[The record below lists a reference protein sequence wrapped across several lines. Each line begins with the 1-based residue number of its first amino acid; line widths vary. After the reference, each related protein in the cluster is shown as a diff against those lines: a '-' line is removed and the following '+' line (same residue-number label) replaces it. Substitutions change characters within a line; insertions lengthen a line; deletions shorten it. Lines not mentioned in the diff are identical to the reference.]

1 MKTTERYMVQVFDKS
16 VNDWINS
23 EPTNDWDDAIDD
35 VLNEVESIKSKTNEG
50 RELTDEYKNEVVDA
64 MEAGQNW
71 CIGQYVIGITCIN
84 PKEEYDDVVILI
96 QGIMLDKNDI
106 KAIKIPF
113 ESYEFLCGY
122 MKRTCEVFGG
132 KWKVCS
138 VDDYFENKDNQFNG
152 NYHAVIKTKVK
163 YNHR

>member
-1 MKTTERYMVQVFDKS
+1 MKTTERYMVQVFDKTTDS
-16 VNDWINS
+16 WTNS
-23 EPTNDWDDAIDD
+23 ELMDWKHALDDA
-35 VLNEVESIKSKTNEG
+35 LNEIKNAKYA
-50 RELTDEYKNEVVDA
+50 RELPQEYEDEVIDA
-64 MEAGQNW
+64 MMNGQNW
-71 CIGQYVIGITCIN
+71 CIDEYVIGITSVTQEDN
-84 PKEEYDDVVILI
+84 YDDVVILI
-96 QGIMLDKNDI
+96 QGIVLDENDI

-132 KWKVCS
+132 KWKVIS

-163 YNHR
+163 YNRR

>member
-1 MKTTERYMVQVFDKS
+1 MKKAKKYIVQTFNKA
-16 VNDWINS
+16 
-23 EPTNDWDDAIDD
+23 TNDWTISEIMDWENSVDG
-35 VLNEVESIKSKTNEG
+35 VLNEVLNVKGMLDNSLS
-50 RELTDEYKNEVVDA
+50 LSQEYKDEVVDA
-64 MEAGQNW
+64 MENGRNW
-71 CIGQYVIGITCIN
+71 CIGEYVIGITCIN
-84 PKEEYDDVVILI
+84 PKDCYDDVVILI
-96 QGIMLDKNDI
+96 QGIVLDENDI

-122 MKRTCEVFGG
+122 MERTCEVFGG